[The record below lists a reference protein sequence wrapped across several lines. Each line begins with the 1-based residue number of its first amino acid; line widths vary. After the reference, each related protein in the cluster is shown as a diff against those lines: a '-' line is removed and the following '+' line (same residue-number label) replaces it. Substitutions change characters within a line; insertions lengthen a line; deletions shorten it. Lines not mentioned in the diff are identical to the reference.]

1 MPFFHRDF
9 FTTFGCSNKYTQSS
23 NDLSQL
29 TCPKQDIS
37 SVWEP
42 NVGVQI
48 DEQTHNYG
56 CLNQRCCVAMIS
68 FVKGKFNFLA
78 AFCIVALIFILVAIM
93 NARYMYKKI
102 RKFNTRILS
111 HRRDDTVLVFMV
123 IFTVILALLVKL
135 GMPEGPKG
143 MPQPA
148 FKEVPNINGYLTS
161 LSDERVAGIGALNE
175 EGWWNFDRIDLFKS
189 LDDSYIFEKY
199 AKFVIKS
206 TPLDG
211 EFRVELAQN

>member
-1 MPFFHRDF
+1 
-9 FTTFGCSNKYTQSS
+9 
-23 NDLSQL
+23 
-29 TCPKQDIS
+29 
-37 SVWEP
+37 
-42 NVGVQI
+42 
-48 DEQTHNYG
+48 
-56 CLNQRCCVAMIS
+56 MIS

-143 MPQPA
+143 MP
-148 FKEVPNINGYLTS
+148 
-161 LSDERVAGIGALNE
+161 
-175 EGWWNFDRIDLFKS
+175 
-189 LDDSYIFEKY
+189 
-199 AKFVIKS
+199 
-206 TPLDG
+206 
-211 EFRVELAQN
+211 